1 MYYCLFEIPTFLQIR
16 SFQTAYIF
24 WDFLLN
30 FLVHKI
36 WEFQKQKTFY
46 SLAYFYTY
54 LGKCIEASLHLFK
67 SPHHI
72 KIKSKNFPFFFMK
85 LLVAC
90 QIFPIL
96 IAYVGYS
103 NIFRKWAK
111 SMHYIEEGNA
121 NVHKQQKY
129 WKEQVTVIHFLMKT
143 TTDFL

>member
-1 MYYCLFEIPTFLQIR
+1 MAPSQHSIQFISSVPSEHSKRPLHKNSDYK
-16 SFQTAYIF
+16 F
-24 WDFLLN
+24 WEFLLN
-30 FLVHKI
+30 FLVDKI

-96 IAYVGYS
+96 ITYVGYS

-121 NVHKQQKY
+121 NVHK
-129 WKEQVTVIHFLMKT
+129 
-143 TTDFL
+143 